1 MKMRQMTM
9 KIQLMVMQRSENNA
23 ADDNT
28 IAGDNTDGSTEDT
41 MDENKN
47 TDRNDDTISGEIG
60 NSVKDLGDGVGNAVK
75 DMGDAVDNAAEGR

>member
-1 MKMRQMTM
+1 
-9 KIQLMVMQRSENNA
+9 
-23 ADDNT
+23 
-28 IAGDNTDGSTEDT
+28 